1 MAKKPLEISKNAKMG
16 LGVVNARYLPTNITL
31 PEAPWESS
39 DEDSDV
45 DFETYYDRDYSLSK
59 MTTEEYIRDDRF
71 EVIGL

>member
-45 DFETYYDRDYSLSK
+45 GFRDVLRQGLQPIK
-59 MTTEEYIRDDRF
+59 DDD
-71 EVIGL
+71 